1 MKSLYFSLITGFL
14 ILFNAC
20 SSIQVTTDY
29 DTKTDFS
36 QYKTFAFYRPGIDKA
51 SISNLDKK
59 RILKA
64 ISAEL
69 KNKGLQKSENPDVL
83 ISIFTKAREKVD
95 IYESTWYPSYYYP
108 YQRQHVSKYT
118 EGTLFIDMID
128 KEGKKLIWQGIGK
141 GFLSKSKKVEK
152 RKANIQKFVQE
163 ILAEYPP
170 VK

>member
-1 MKSLYFSLITGFL
+1 MKSLYFSLFTGIL
-14 ILFNAC
+14 ILFSAC
-20 SSIQVTTDY
+20 SSVRVTTDY

-51 SISNLDKK
+51 SISDLDKK

-64 ISAEL
+64 ISTEL
-69 KNKGLQKSENPDVL
+69 ENKGMQKSENPDVL

-95 IYESTWYPSYYYP
+95 IYESSWYPSYYYP

-118 EGTLFIDMID
+118 EGTLFIDIID

-141 GFLSKSKKVEK
+141 GFLSKSKKAEK
-152 RKANIQKFVQE
+152 REANIQKFVEE
-163 ILAEYPP
+163 ILDEYPP
-170 VK
+170 E